1 MTISNTFLRVGTLS
15 LICGVALGMWM
26 GANEE
31 FTLRPVHAHINLIG
45 WTSMMLFGFF
55 YRLFPDAT
63 SGWLAKAHLGLSVLG
78 FIAMMVGLTAML
90 LGSTGL
96 LPVLLGG
103 EVLTG
108 VSILMFAFILMRATG
123 GRTTVAA

>member
-45 WTSMMLFGFF
+45 WTSMMIFGFF
-55 YRLFPDAT
+55 YRLFPDAA
-63 SGWLAKAHLGLSVLG
+63 SGLMPKAHLGLSIIG
-78 FIAMMVGLTAML
+78 FIAMMSGLTAML
-90 LGSTGL
+90 LGNVSL
-96 LPVLLGG
+96 LPLLLGG
-103 EVLTG
+103 EVLTAL
-108 VSILMFAFILMRATG
+108 SILLFAFILLRSTG
-123 GRTTVAA
+123 GRTTVSA